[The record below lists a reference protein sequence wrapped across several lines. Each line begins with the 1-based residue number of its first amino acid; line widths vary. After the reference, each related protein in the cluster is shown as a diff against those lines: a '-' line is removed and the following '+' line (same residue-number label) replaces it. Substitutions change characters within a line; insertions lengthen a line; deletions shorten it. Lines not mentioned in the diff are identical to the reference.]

1 MHLLATRPGGYA
13 SGDGV
18 VDLEQT
24 PADVVILSAADTD
37 LALLAEA
44 CERSDAG
51 SPSLRLASLLALR
64 SNASVDLYFDTVLE
78 RATLVI
84 VAMMGGTSYWPYGV
98 ERLVER
104 ARESMPHPLELVL
117 VPGDDTPD
125 PELARL
131 STASPRDCERIWRYL
146 REGGPDNARALLQFV
161 AATFFASGSV
171 PEPPQV
177 VPRVSL
183 YHPRIGLAQLSDW
196 QREWREGAPVA
207 ALLFYRAHLQAG
219 NLAAFDALIAELGAA
234 GLNPLP
240 ISLASLKEVGC
251 REEVERLLQ
260 LTAAEITLNTT
271 GFAISSFE
279 GRGARAG
286 ALGLDRPV
294 LQVIMSG
301 GNLDDWREGSA
312 GLSPRDLA
320 MSVVL
325 PETDGRIITRAVSWK
340 GRLRRSERSQTD
352 VVEYR
357 VEPDRARFVVE
368 LASRWVRLARTP
380 AVERRVALVLANY
393 PARDGRIGNGVGLD
407 TPASAIEIL
416 RAMREAGYPVADV
429 PSDGTALVR
438 LLTEHATNEL
448 AGIDARPAWQSLSIE
463 EYRAFLAALPSEVV
477 QALEDRWG
485 SAELDPR
492 FRDGRF
498 LISGLQLGATFVGIQ
513 PARGYEIDV
522 AATYHD
528 PDLVPPHGYLAFYA
542 WLRRVYRAHAV
553 VHVGKHGNL
562 EWLPGKSVA
571 LGSNCWPDA
580 VFGPL
585 PHLYPFI
592 VNDPGE
598 GTQAKRRAQAVIIDH
613 LVPPLTRAESYGALR
628 DLERLVDEY
637 YQAVALDPVRSALL
651 RKQILAAAK
660 AVDLDRE
667 LAAARGRARQADVVD
682 EDDALLM
689 TIDAYLCELKESQI
703 RDGLHVFGR
712 SPVGA
717 QRIDTLVALARLPTR
732 GGVGADQGLLRGL
745 AQATLDEDGAAA
757 DSCERSAGEVTAARP
772 AVSAPAVRP
781 ILVEGGAPGPLTMR
795 APDPLS
801 ADPATPWTGARPEIL
816 ARLSDEPW
824 RTCGDTRER
833 LELLARGVLKGEI
846 EAPAAARSVVERVRR
861 EVAPALDACG
871 PREIA
876 ALLAGLDGRFVEPGP
891 SGAPSRGRLDVLP
904 TGRNFFSVDVRAV
917 PTPAA
922 YRLAERA
929 ADRLVQRHV
938 QDHGEYPR
946 CIGLSVWGTATM
958 RTGGDDVAQALA
970 LLGVRP
976 VWAEGSA
983 RVVDTE
989 ILPASVLRRPRVD
1002 VVLRISGFFRDA
1014 FPELIRLVD
1023 AAVRSVAALDEPEH
1037 VNPIRARVLRDEKS
1051 WIERGVSPA
1060 EAARKARYRIFGSKP
1075 GAYGTGIGGVIDQ
1088 GNWHDRRDLAELY
1101 LDFGCYVYSAA
1112 EGGGPERE
1120 LLGEQLRGV
1129 EAVLHNQ
1136 DNREHDILDSDDY
1149 YQFQGGMSAAIELL
1163 RGQPVELYH
1172 GDNSNPEAPRVRSLR
1187 EELGRVVRSRV
1198 VNPKWIAGARR
1209 HGYKGAS
1216 EMAATVELMFGYGA
1230 LTSVVEDY
1238 QYAMVSD
1245 AYLLDAD
1252 NQAFLSEHNPAAL
1265 REMTER
1271 LVEAMQRGIWREP
1284 GAYRAKLESLLL
1296 DAEEGE

>member
-18 VDLEQT
+18 VDLGQT

-44 CERSDAG
+44 CERADA
-51 SPSLRLASLLALR
+51 SLPSLRLASLLALR

-78 RATLVI
+78 RARVVV
-84 VAMMGGTSYWPYGV
+84 VAMMGGLSYWPYGV
-98 ERLVER
+98 ERLVEH
-104 ARESMPHPLELVL
+104 ARDSQLELVL
-117 VPGDDTPD
+117 VPGDDAPD

-131 STASPRDCERIWRYL
+131 STVGSADCQRIWRYL
-146 REGGPDNARALLQFV
+146 REGGPENASNLLQFL
-161 AATFFASGSV
+161 AARFFARGEI
-171 PEPPQV
+171 PAAPRV

-183 YHPRIGLAQLSDW
+183 YHPRVGLAELSDW
-196 QREWREGAPVA
+196 QREWRDGAPVA
-207 ALLFYRAHLQAG
+207 ALIFYRAHLQAG
-219 NLAAFDALIAELGAA
+219 NLAAFDALIAQLTASGM
-234 GLNPLP
+234 NPLP
-240 ISLASLKEVGC
+240 ISTSSLKDEGC
-251 REEVERLLQ
+251 RAAVEALLQ
-260 LTAAEITLNTT
+260 RTAAEIVLNTT
-271 GFAISSFE
+271 GFAISSFD
-279 GRGARAG
+279 GLAASARAG

-301 GNLDDWREGSA
+301 GNLDDWRESSS

-340 GRLRRSERSQTD
+340 GRLRRSERAETD

-357 VEPDRARFVVE
+357 VEPDRAAFVVE
-368 LASRWVRLARTP
+368 LAARWVRLARTP
-380 AVERRVALVLANY
+380 AVERRIALVLANY

-407 TPASAIEIL
+407 TPASTIEIL
-416 RAMREAGYPVADV
+416 RALAAAGYPVTGVPADG
-429 PSDGTALVR
+429 DALVR
-438 LLTEHATNEL
+438 ALTGQVTNEL
-448 AGIDARPAWQSLSIE
+448 AAVDMRPGLQSLSLKD
-463 EYRAFLAALPSEVV
+463 YRTFLDSLPADVVAAVE
-477 QALEDRWG
+477 QRWG
-485 SAELDPR
+485 PPELDPR
-492 FRDGRF
+492 FRDGRM
-498 LISGLQLGATFVGIQ
+498 LVSGLQLGATFVGIQ
-513 PARGYEIDV
+513 PTRGYEIDV
-522 AATYHD
+522 SATYHD

-571 LGSNCWPDA
+571 LGSSCWPDA
-580 VFGPL
+580 VFGPM

-637 YQAVALDPVRSALL
+637 YQALALDPVRSALL
-651 RKQILAAAK
+651 RKEILAAAK

-667 LAAARGRARQADVVD
+667 LEAARGRAQRGVEAVT

-712 SPVGA
+712 SPAGT
-717 QRIDTLVALARLPTR
+717 QRLDMLVALARLPTR
-732 GGVGADQGLLRGL
+732 AGTGADEGLLKAL
-745 AQATLDEDGAAA
+745 ARSVLVPAA
-757 DSCERSAGEVTAARP
+757 
-772 AVSAPAVRP
+772 
-781 ILVEGGAPGPLTMR
+781 EGGIDPLTVD
-795 APDPLS
+795 A
-801 ADPATPWTGARPEIL
+801 ATPWTGARPASL
-816 ARLSDEPW
+816 AAVSDEPW
-824 RTCGDTRER
+824 RTAGDTRER
-833 LELLARGVLKGEI
+833 LELLAREI
-846 EAPAAARSVVERVRR
+846 LAGNVEVPAGCAPVIARIQR
-861 EVAPALDACG
+861 ELAPALDACG

-876 ALLAGLDGRFVEPGP
+876 GLLAGLDGRFVEPGP

-904 TGRNFFSVDVRAV
+904 TGRNFYSVDVRAV
-917 PTPAA
+917 PTPSA

-929 ADRLVQRHV
+929 AERLVQRHV

-958 RTGGDDVAQALA
+958 RTGGDDIAQALA

-1023 AAVRSVAALDEPEH
+1023 AAVRAVAELDEPEH
-1037 VNPIRARVLRDEKS
+1037 VNPIRARVLRDEQALVS
-1051 WIERGVSPA
+1051 RGLAPSD
-1060 EAARKARYRIFGSKP
+1060 AARKARFRIFGSKP

-1101 LDFGCYVYSAA
+1101 LDFGCYAYSEAD
-1112 EGGGPERE
+1112 GGGPERE
-1120 LLGEQLRGV
+1120 LLGAQLKGV

-1149 YQFQGGMSAAIELL
+1149 YQFQGGMGAAIEML
-1163 RGQPVELYH
+1163 RGQPVALYH

-1187 EELGRVVRSRV
+1187 EELARVVRARV

-1216 EMAATVELMFGYGA
+1216 EMAATVDLMFGYGA
-1230 LTSVVEDY
+1230 LTNVVEDY

-1245 AYLLDAD
+1245 AYVLDLE
-1252 NQAFLSEHNPAAL
+1252 NQAFLAEHNPAAL

-1271 LVEAMQRGIWREP
+1271 LLEAMQRGLWREP
-1284 GAYRAKLESLLL
+1284 GEHRNALEAVLL
-1296 DAEEGE
+1296 DAEEAE